1 VSTELK
7 KDALGLIHSLA
18 MGVAGAAPSFSIS
31 ATMATLIGSVG
42 ILAPASLFYCG
53 LIMLGIVFAYGH
65 LNAHAP
71 DAGASYA
78 WVSEI
83 FGRTPGFFAGWTLL
97 VSSALFMVSATL
109 PAGSATLLLISP
121 ALAESHLAVTV
132 CALFWLITVTLLI
145 IKGIGLTG
153 RVQAVMTACELA
165 ILAVVSI
172 TAIVQFGPHALHS
185 ISWHDF
191 LPTTFS
197 PSSFANGAVIALFL
211 FWGWDVS
218 LNLTE
223 ETQNPHQVPG
233 FGAVGA
239 MLVIMGAFTG
249 FSVVALLSLGD
260 EEIRRSGTNIIFA
273 VADKLFP
280 RPWSYLAVLALMLST
295 IGTLETSMLQFSRT
309 MYAKSRNGSLHLRWS
324 QVHQEWRTPHDATLL
339 IAAIGT
345 ALLLTSLASEGIA
358 QVMKD
363 SINIIGVQAAYY
375 YGLAG
380 FACAWQFRCR
390 ALNSVWT
397 FLTMLAW
404 PAASAL
410 ALWWAAA
417 MTALDFDW
425 TTATLALGSLLLGFI
440 PLIRWR
446 TRISRTP
453 DQ

>member
-1 VSTELK
+1 MPTQLD
-7 KDALGLIHSLA
+7 KDALGLTHSLA
-18 MGVAGAAPSFSIS
+18 MGVAGSAPSFSIS
-31 ATMATLIGSVG
+31 ATLATLIGSVG

-53 LIMLGIVFAYGH
+53 LIMLGIVFAYRH
-65 LNAHAP
+65 LNAYSP
-71 DAGASYA
+71 NAGASYA

-121 ALAESHLAVTV
+121 DLAESQTAVTV
-132 CALFWLITVTLLI
+132 CALFWLLAVTLLI

-153 RVQAVMTACELA
+153 KVQAAMTACELL
-165 ILAVVSI
+165 ILA
-172 TAIVQFGPHALHS
+172 AIALLAAIKFGPHALHAL
-185 ISWHDF
+185 SWQDF
-191 LPTTFS
+191 YPTAFS
-197 PSSFANGAVIALFL
+197 PSAFANGAVIALFL

-223 ETQNPHQVPG
+223 ETRNPSRAPG

-239 MLVIMGAFTG
+239 MLVIMAALTG
-249 FSVVALLSLGD
+249 FAVVALLSLSD
-260 EEIRRSGTNIIFA
+260 EEISRAGTNIIFA
-273 VADKLFP
+273 IADKLLP

-295 IGTLETSMLQFSRT
+295 IGTLETSILQFSRT

-339 IAAIGT
+339 IASIGA
-345 ALLLTSLASEGIA
+345 ALLLASLTSDGIA
-358 QVMKD
+358 LVMKD

-380 FACAWQFRCR
+380 LACAWQFRDR
-390 ALNSVWT
+390 ARDSADA
-397 FLTMLAW
+397 FLTMLIW
-404 PAASAL
+404 PVASSL

-417 MTALDFDW
+417 MTALTFDW
-425 TTATLALGSLLLGFI
+425 ITTTIALGSLLLGFI

-446 TRISRTP
+446 RRNNSV
-453 DQ
+453 